1 MRYKMEP
8 ARISQPNQEKV
19 KSLNHA
25 LGVLNDAAE
34 ASGDEIRTMVNSDY
48 RKLKRVLGDLKP
60 EVRSA
65 FGEMR
70 EAAAESLN
78 NAGQRVVTTTK
89 ETAQKIDSSVHENP
103 WVYLGGTA
111 AAATLLGFLAGRRS
125 KE

>member
-1 MRYKMEP
+1 MEP